1 MNEPTPFERYETL
14 NEAVLTIDILI
25 SLKEKIDDTIE
36 MIQQYIHR
44 L

>member
-1 MNEPTPFERYETL
+1 MNEPTPFARYETL

-25 SLKEKIDDTIE
+25 DLREKIDDTIE
-36 MIQQYIHR
+36 MIQQYIDR